1 MEKEIKNLEEQQ
13 EGTATHSGWTQFYNL
28 FSKYRDECIL
38 LGKNV
43 LGNNIQTAVICL
55 SDYHSALYSIAQ
67 QVFSFYDEDIETE
80 LTNEWIRLGD
90 LVNDFLVKYSDKDF
104 RNQMFLEGSAVL
116 DIELKV
122 ALLKYFN
129 KVDRLAA
136 EAGLLVGKENKNMR
150 EPKKGMIGFIRK

>member
-1 MEKEIKNLEEQQ
+1 M
-13 EGTATHSGWTQFYNL
+13 
-28 FSKYRDECIL
+28 

-43 LGNNIQTAVICL
+43 LGNDLQVAVSCL

-67 QVFSFYDEDIETE
+67 QVFSFYGEEVETQ
-80 LTNEWIRLGD
+80 LTEEWVKLGD
-90 LVNDFLVKYSDKDF
+90 KVNDFLSTFNDKDF
-104 RNQMFLEGSAVL
+104 RGQMVLENSNTL

-136 EAGLLVGKENKNMR
+136 EAGLLVGKEDKNLK
-150 EPKKGMIGFIRK
+150 EPKKGLIGFVRK